1 MLYYDNNWFSE
12 RSKLYAQMSDK
23 DIVNC
28 KNDSTFFQF
37 SQPKG
42 GVIGMDIFVNG
53 ALTFHEPIKR
63 LSNLSQFDQI
73 RDWLELIVK
82 EDNIEC
88 CARIE
93 REDHEDMYF
102 HYEALYKSYVGI
114 TCTNGTSVKH
124 DTNTNPSIGLFYI
137 YDAKSKSIPCSAI
150 CYTKEFVRSIYYAV
164 LDICK
169 GSRKK
174 SDPFI
179 KEWFIFENYDHFEWA
194 LDFDMWDFYNDFKSL
209 LVEWYLDSLQLYCK
223 NTLHFKPKPE
233 ITERI
238 HMWAE
243 YGDALFWTTGG
254 CCGSADEIYTDRHGV
269 IDLRGIKGLKEWY
282 DDWDGNPSYS
292 WPKEK
297 CKAHR
302 ERGLELAK
310 QIRAILPDSL
320 DLYYDFWEPS
330 AAIID
335 NPIDNQ
341 GYKYKNEL
349 PMIVFN
355 QKLLDNSQND

>member
-1 MLYYDNNWFSE
+1 
-12 RSKLYAQMSDK
+12 
-23 DIVNC
+23 
-28 KNDSTFFQF
+28 
-37 SQPKG
+37 
-42 GVIGMDIFVNG
+42 
-53 ALTFHEPIKR
+53 
-63 LSNLSQFDQI
+63 
-73 RDWLELIVK
+73 
-82 EDNIEC
+82 
-88 CARIE
+88 
-93 REDHEDMYF
+93 
-102 HYEALYKSYVGI
+102 
-114 TCTNGTSVKH
+114 
-124 DTNTNPSIGLFYI
+124 
-137 YDAKSKSIPCSAI
+137 
-150 CYTKEFVRSIYYAV
+150 
-164 LDICK
+164 
-169 GSRKK
+169 
-174 SDPFI
+174 
-179 KEWFIFENYDHFEWA
+179 
-194 LDFDMWDFYNDFKSL
+194 
-209 LVEWYLDSLQLYCK
+209 
-223 NTLHFKPKPE
+223 
-233 ITERI
+233 
-238 HMWAE
+238 MWAE

-302 ERGLELAK
+302 ERGFELAK
-310 QIRAILPDSL
+310 QIRAILPNSL